1 MNFLI
6 DFIYWVFPISIH
18 KVDLFLAVFPILVIA
33 SFVSLSEFGFKQAFS
48 IVGYTMILNFIAIL
62 LGFQPHFWWAW
73 GWTFAFIPVFNW
85 WKPMM
90 LIFSVSIVL
99 MVIAYNNGYDKEM
112 DKYSMVGFSL
122 QDSRCLNWPCTEF
135 SEYYSYTMRA
145 QAKKEKEAAA
155 KAAKAATRARPAPGA
170 PAPQEK
176 PGGGMP
182 LTPPLEM
189 YQPR

>member
-6 DFIYWVFPISIH
+6 EFLVWLMAVSPWEWQFH
-18 KVDLFLAVFPILVIA
+18 KVDWFMFVFPILVIA

-48 IVGYTMILNFIAIL
+48 IIGYTMILNFIAIL

-85 WKPMM
+85 WKPMI
-90 LIFSVSIVL
+90 LIFSVSIVVMFL
-99 MVIAYNNGYDKEM
+99 AYNLWGYDEAM
-112 DKYSMVGFSL
+112 DKYSMVGFKAPSG
-122 QDSRCLNWPCTEF
+122 CLDWPCTKF
-135 SEYYSYTMRA
+135 SEHRTYTMRE
-145 QAKKEKEAAA
+145 QAKKEKAAAA
-155 KAAKAATRARPAPGA
+155 KARPAPKA

-176 PGGGMP
+176 PGAGTS
-182 LTPPLEM
+182 LTLPLEM